1 MFLKPHHQH
10 KMILIFIILFK
21 FSCLTLTKTQ
31 ELEPLLDLKTSLD
44 PTNKFLTSWSSN
56 GDPCDGTFEGIGC
69 NEMGQVANISLQGK
83 GLMGQ
88 LSPSISKLKYLN
100 GLYLHFNSLH
110 GVIPKEISD
119 LTNLVDLYLDVNNFS
134 GVIPTE
140 IAKMESL
147 QVLQLCYNQLTG
159 SIPTQLG
166 SLKKLTV
173 IALQSNQ
180 LTGAIPASLGGL
192 EALVRLD
199 LSFNHLFGS
208 IPTPVAEAPLL
219 QSFDIR
225 NNTLSGNVPTSLQRL
240 SEGFKYANNRG
251 LCGEGFITLE
261 ACPDAD
267 HLGQIRPEPYGG
279 RAGAG
284 HGFQTKDIPETAN
297 VQPNCNGNDC
307 PKPRKKSHASAAV
320 GIVVVI
326 LGLSVISAFIFTK
339 YRRTKQKLGSS
350 FELTENRLSL
360 STTDQ
365 PKEYCRKNGSP
376 LISLEYPNGWD
387 PLSDG
392 RSISGFSNELLQ
404 GFRFNLEEVECATQH
419 FSPSHL
425 LGKSGLSAVYRG
437 VLRDGTVVAVKRISK
452 SSCKSEEA
460 EFLKGLNLLTSLRHP
475 NLVRLRG
482 FCCSRGRGECFLVYD
497 FVPNGNVLKYLDLKG
512 GDPNVLEWSTRVKII
527 HGIAKGILYLHSNKV
542 NKSPLIHQ
550 NISAKKVLID
560 HRFNPIITDSGLPKL
575 LTNDTVFS
583 ALKASAAMG
592 YLAPEYTNTGRFT
605 DKSDV
610 YAFGILAFQILSG
623 RRKIPNSMRG
633 GLELPTFQEYIDS
646 NIHGKFSE
654 VEAAKIAKIALNC
667 THDSPADRPSMDV
680 VVLELGSC
688 ITCYPSP

>member
-1 MFLKPHHQH
+1 
-10 KMILIFIILFK
+10 
-21 FSCLTLTKTQ
+21 
-31 ELEPLLDLKTSLD
+31 
-44 PTNKFLTSWSSN
+44 
-56 GDPCDGTFEGIGC
+56 
-69 NEMGQVANISLQGK
+69 MGQVANISLQGK

-100 GLYLHFNSLH
+100 GLYLHYNSLH
-110 GVIPKEISD
+110 GVIPKEISN
-119 LTNLVDLYLDVNNFS
+119 LTYLVDLYLDVNNFS

-140 IAKMESL
+140 IGNMESL
-147 QVLQLCYNQLTG
+147 QG
-159 SIPTQLG
+159 SIPTQVG

-240 SEGFKYANNRG
+240 SEGFTYANNRG
-251 LCGEGFITLE
+251 LCGDGFLTLE

-279 RAGAG
+279 VAGAG
-284 HGFQTKDIPETAN
+284 HGFGTKDIPETAN
-297 VQPNCNGNDC
+297 VQKNCKENEC

-320 GIVVVI
+320 GVVVVA
-326 LGLSVISAFIFTK
+326 LALSVISAFIFTK

-350 FELTENRLSL
+350 FELTESRLS
-360 STTDQ
+360 TDQ

-392 RSISGFSNELLQ
+392 RSITGFSNELLQ

-425 LGKSGLSAVYRG
+425 LGKSGLCAVYRG
-437 VLRDGTVVAVKRISK
+437 VLRDGTIVAVKRISK
-452 SSCKSEEA
+452 SSCNSEEA

-482 FCCSRGRGECFLVYD
+482 FCCSRGRGECFLIYD
-497 FVPNGNVLKYLDLKG
+497 FIPNGNMLKYLDLKA
-512 GDPNVLEWSTRVKII
+512 GDPNVLEWSTR
-527 HGIAKGILYLHSNKV
+527 ILYLHSNKV

-550 NISAKKVLID
+550 NISARKVLID
-560 HRFNPIITDSGLPKL
+560 YRFNPIITDSGLPKL

-633 GLELPTFQEYIDS
+633 GLELPTFQEFIDS
-646 NIHGKFSE
+646 NILGKFSE
-654 VEAAKIAKIALNC
+654 IEAAKIAKIALNC
-667 THDSPADRPSMDV
+667 TNESPAERPSMDV

-688 ITCYPSP
+688 ITSYPSP